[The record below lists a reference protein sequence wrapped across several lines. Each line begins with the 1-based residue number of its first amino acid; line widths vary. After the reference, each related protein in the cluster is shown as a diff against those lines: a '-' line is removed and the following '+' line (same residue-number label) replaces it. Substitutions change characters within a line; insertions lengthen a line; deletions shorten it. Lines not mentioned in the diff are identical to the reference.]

1 MSNIE
6 PTCVHFS
13 AGESFDFG
21 THANDFLLKR
31 ENSLATETFLVRVP
45 GRGSVPAHTHTDMEQ
60 TFVFISGH
68 GTAILTKGPDK
79 RTFQCSPGSVVFVP
93 TGWEHSVIAESPEGV
108 RYITV
113 DAFVPG
119 VERVGQTA
127 TGHAEA
133 VADAF
138 PEPTLRG
145 RLSSTEIFRTAE
157 NSYNWHSGAWV
168 SDDFGSLVST
178 ARRLPSRYRVDRIGP
193 FEVVRSVIPVQ
204 PVFTLA
210 EADAVF
216 NAVDAKVELFVEGS
230 QSPLSAKAP
239 CKDSDVDLL
248 IAVEDED
255 GLAEAWRARKLVEK
269 ACEDLTAPASIG
281 IVLKPWLRLPSFYS
295 AVALDPASGDRRWWS
310 ATESERLTEAE
321 SRLRH
326 GLEFLEDPESV
337 KSLFGMTLQ
346 AAGLRTDKILEWRI
360 SPRWQGLKSPEGTD
374 VSG

>member
-1 MSNIE
+1 MTDIE

-13 AGESFDFG
+13 EGEPFDFG

-60 TFVFISGH
+60 TFVFISGQ
-68 GTAILTKGPDK
+68 GTAVLSKGPER

-119 VERVGQTA
+119 VERIGETA
-127 TGHAEA
+127 IGHVEE

-138 PEPTLRG
+138 PEPTRRG

-157 NSYNWHSGAWV
+157 NSYNWHSGALV
-168 SDDFGSLVST
+168 SNDFGSLVST
-178 ARRLPSRYRVDRIGP
+178 AWRLPSRYRVDRVGP
-193 FEVVRSVIPVQ
+193 FEIVRSVVPMSS
-204 PVFTLA
+204 VFTLA

-216 NAVDAKVELFVEGS
+216 NAADADVELFVEGS

-239 CKDSDVDLL
+239 SRGSDIDLL
-248 IAVEDED
+248 IAVDNED
-255 GLAEAWRARKLVEK
+255 GLAEAHRALGLIEK
-269 ACEDLTAPASIG
+269 VCEGLSSSVSIG
-281 IVLKPWLRLPSFYS
+281 IVLKSWLQMPGFYS
-295 AVALDPASGDRRWWS
+295 AVALDPVSADRRWWS
-310 ATESERLTEAE
+310 ATESERLAEAE
-321 SRLRH
+321 TRLRR
-326 GLEFLEDPESV
+326 GLEFLEDANAV
-337 KSLFGMTLQ
+337 RDLFGVTLKT
-346 AAGLRTDKILEWRI
+346 AGLKADKVLEWRI
-360 SPRWQGLKSPEGTD
+360 SPRWRGLEAPEGID
-374 VSG
+374 VRD